1 MKPLSAI
8 LRIIIPAIV
17 VLTFNVRI
25 HAQTT
30 SMDFYS
36 SHDIVSTEGET
47 FICQLDTSR
56 FVNEIIWFKAKL
68 RNVENTLYDC
78 RICDRRTGQPIH
90 EEFYPEMLLD
100 EVPFD
105 SIIRKVFPTGSYYI
119 ADKLAPH
126 TEPSAILFIIAYAD
140 PVSRKVLEVRF
151 VLSYQDDSSILSIP
165 PSKLEQL
172 EKEIKEKVTVRF
184 LLPEEVYKDEIKN
197 ANYLP
202 ASRSVYF
209 TGPVE

>member
-1 MKPLSAI
+1 
-8 LRIIIPAIV
+8 
-17 VLTFNVRI
+17 
-25 HAQTT
+25 
-30 SMDFYS
+30 MDFYS

-90 EEFYPEMLLD
+90 EEFYPEMLPD
-100 EVPFD
+100 EAIYD
-105 SIIRKVFPTGSYYI
+105 TIIRRTFPTGSYYI
-119 ADKLAPH
+119 DKYPRPRSEFAGG
-126 TEPSAILFIIAYAD
+126 LFIIMCAD
-140 PVSRKVLEVRF
+140 PISRKVLEVSF
-151 VLSYQDDSSILSIP
+151 VLKYKDDSSILSIP
-165 PSKLEQL
+165 PSKQQQL

-184 LLPEEVYKDEIKN
+184 LLPEEVYRDEIKN

-202 ASRSVYF
+202 ASRNVYF
-209 TGPVE
+209 TGPIE